1 MINSFFFKNLSITQG
16 RHLPIIKKQIQLFP
30 AEKWHTEMNLL
41 KKTNLKFIEWVV
53 SLDNFKKNPITKLN
67 GYRIIKKK
75 LKKNNIKIR
84 SVDLDFVIKK
94 PPYFM
99 NHAQKI
105 IFEKKIVK
113 IINNCNKL
121 KLKYINFPFLEKA
134 TPDTDKK
141 KSFLL
146 NFFTKIFPYRN
157 KNIYFL
163 IETDLNPKDMLKFIK
178 TFNKKLFINYDTG
191 NSASKNFDFNE
202 EKKYFKYVKNI
213 HLKDRKKNGPTVRFG
228 KGDVNFDKFFKYIKK
243 HNKFFD
249 FNLQPARSIT
259 NQHIEEIL
267 TNINFLKK
275 VIFKK

>member
-16 RHLPIIKKQIQLFP
+16 RHLPIIKKNIQLFP
-30 AEKWHTEMNLL
+30 GEEWHTEINLF
-41 KKTNLKFIEWVV
+41 KKTNLKFMEWVV

-67 GYRIIKKK
+67 GFKIIQKK
-75 LKKNNIKIR
+75 LKNNNLKIR
-84 SVDLDFVIKK
+84 SVDLDFIIKE

-99 NHAQKI
+99 NRRQKI

-121 KLKYINFPFLEKA
+121 KLKFINFPFLEKA
-134 TPDTDKK
+134 SPDSDKK
-141 KSFLL
+141 KKYLI
-146 NFFTKIFPYRN
+146 NFFTKIFPYCN
-157 KNIYFL
+157 KNIYLL
-163 IETDLNPKDMLKFIK
+163 IESDLNPKEMLKFIK
-178 TFNKKLFINYDTG
+178 TFNKKVFINYDTG

-202 EKKYFKYVKNI
+202 EKNYFKYVKNI

-243 HNKFFD
+243 QKNLFD

-259 NQHIEEIL
+259 NQHIEEI
-267 TNINFLKK
+267 TANINFLKK
-275 VIFKK
+275 IIFK